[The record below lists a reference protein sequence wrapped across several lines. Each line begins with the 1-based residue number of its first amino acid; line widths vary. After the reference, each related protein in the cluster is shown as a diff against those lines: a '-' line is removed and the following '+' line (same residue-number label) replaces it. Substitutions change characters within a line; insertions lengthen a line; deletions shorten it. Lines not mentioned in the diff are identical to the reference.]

1 MKRIVLLLA
10 LAGLALPSAALAKG
24 PSAAVVTGPGLDK
37 KIVITGAEETGSPM
51 MTFIDETGFFPA
63 AFGQQPSP
71 MLPARP
77 KGNLGPKFK
86 IDYTVPG
93 GESENFRLVQ
103 DLYPYAKPNALTYT
117 KPGQDI
123 FDMKAPGGWYA
134 SAYLKQVLV
143 DHGLPKAA
151 PAATAPATAKSAG
164 FFSTGRIGAALA
176 AALLLGAGLTWFAI
190 RHRPRGNPV

>member
-24 PSAAVVTGPGLDK
+24 PSEAAITGPGLDK
-37 KIVITGAEETGSPM
+37 EIVITGTEETGSPM

-63 AFGQQPSP
+63 AFGQQPNP
-71 MLPARP
+71 MLPGRP

-93 GESENFRLVQ
+93 EGQNFRLVQ
-103 DLYPYAKPNALTYT
+103 DLYPYAKPDALTYT
-117 KPGQDI
+117 KPGQQI
-123 FDMKAPGGWYA
+123 FDMQAPGGWYA

-151 PAATAPATAKSAG
+151 PAAAAPTAARSAG
-164 FFSTGRIGAALA
+164 FFSTGRMSVALG

-190 RHRPRGNPV
+190 RHRPRRHPA